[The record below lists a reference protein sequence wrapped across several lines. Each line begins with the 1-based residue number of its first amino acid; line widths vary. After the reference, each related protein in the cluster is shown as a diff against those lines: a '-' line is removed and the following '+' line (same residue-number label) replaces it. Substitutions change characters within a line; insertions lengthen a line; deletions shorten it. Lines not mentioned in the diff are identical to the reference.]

1 MREGYPKRLVG
12 VTLLAMSQRLE
23 DLASWK
29 VGGSF
34 ATAAVIAWLF
44 RLWGVALALALIG
57 AVLLGTAAY
66 RLRKHD

>member
-1 MREGYPKRLVG
+1 MEEDYKGTVG
-12 VTLLAMSQRLE
+12 GVPLGAMSQRLE

-44 RLWGVALALALIG
+44 SLWGLALVLALIG
-57 AVLLGTAAY
+57 AVLLVTAAY
-66 RLRKHD
+66 TRKKRS